1 MPDLFKSKVGNTCR
15 IAVVVGSTCV
25 QAATC
30 SFMSLSFLRQ
40 RLVLSQLYSLF
51 GSTISAIMASNL
63 RSGDRNIYLIGS
75 ERHQITGCKLPSN
88 RQVLSVLFY
97 NLHEVNLSIRESAN
111 LVVRECLI
119 FWERARIPTRAT
131 PHCVEKIMKM
141 NNYWR
146 NLQKSACRRSETQ
159 EENERNFIS
168 DLNNLFD
175 IAHAN
180 ALEIIKI
187 VEDRKF
193 LLSQRE
199 PGRRGCLMGIDVKLA
214 KREERVL
221 LRVIEQEN
229 RLTKAHHSSE
239 IDDNFM
245 DSSEES
251 SSTEDI
257 SDQPGPSSNIAQ
269 SSLQENINAQIELRM
284 GIRSAVFIL
293 EAVAESL
300 GHNIDEFAINRN
312 TIQRYRED
320 FRKTKATRIKKLFQ
334 ENEPSFVCVHWDS
347 KLLPALNVRDLKS
360 ERLPIIV
367 TYKDEEK
374 LLGVPKLENSSG
386 KEQAMAV
393 WNVLKDWGLEDKA
406 QILCFDTISWN
417 TGRVNGEI
425 TFLELYA
432 DREMTY
438 FPCRVNIYEL
448 VLRNVFEYELN
459 EVTSSPDVAFF
470 KKIREKWNNLEKENY
485 MDGYKYLNAICS

>member
-1 MPDLFKSKVGNTCR
+1 MKVTCFKK
-15 IAVVVGSTCV
+15 
-25 QAATC
+25 
-30 SFMSLSFLRQ
+30 
-40 RLVLSQLYSLF
+40 
-51 GSTISAIMASNL
+51 
-63 RSGDRNIYLIGS
+63 
-75 ERHQITGCKLPSN
+75 K
-88 RQVLSVLFY
+88 
-97 NLHEVNLSIRESAN
+97 RE
-111 LVVRECLI
+111 
-119 FWERARIPTRAT
+119 
-131 PHCVEKIMKM
+131 
-141 NNYWR
+141 
-146 NLQKSACRRSETQ
+146 KSACRRSETQ

-187 VEDRKF
+187 EEDRKF

-199 PGRRGCLMGIDVKLA
+199 RGRRGYLMGIDMKLA
-214 KREERVL
+214 KRVERVL
-221 LRVIEQEN
+221 FRVIEQEN
-229 RLTKAHHSSE
+229 RRAKAHHNSE
-239 IDDNFM
+239 IDGNFI

-251 SSTEDI
+251 SGTEDI

-269 SSLQENINAQIELRM
+269 SSLEENIIAQIELRM
-284 GIRSAVFIL
+284 GISEKCCFIL

-300 GHNIDEFAINRN
+300 GHNIDELTINRN

-320 FRKTKATRIKKLFQ
+320 FRKTKASRIKELFQ
-334 ENEPSFVCVHWDS
+334 ENQPSFVCVHWDS
-347 KLLPALNVRDLKS
+347 KLLPVLNVRDLKS

-393 WNVLKDWGLEDKA
+393 WNALKDWGLEDKA
-406 QILCFDTISWN
+406 RILCSDTTRSN
-417 TGRVNGEI
+417 TGRI
-425 TFLELYA
+425 TGAIRFLELYA
-432 DREMTY
+432 DREVTY
-438 FPCRVNIYEL
+438 FPCRHHIYEL

-459 EVTSSPDVAFF
+459 EVTSSPKVAFF